1 MMYTKEKRKFERIP
15 TDDLPS
21 TFKNLSVDVGEH
33 KQFNADTM
41 DVSTNGVGVLM
52 SLPTDVLKKNDQVV
66 LYSSDNRYKFSGK
79 VVHLMKLKK
88 DYYRMGIELKNP

>member
-1 MMYTKEKRKFERIP
+1 MDTKEKRKFERIP
-15 TDDLPS
+15 KYDLPS
-21 TFKNLSVDVGEH
+21 TFKSLSVDVGEH
-33 KQFNADTM
+33 KHLNADTM
-41 DVSTNGVGVLM
+41 DVSTNGVGVFL
-52 SLPTDVLKKNDQVV
+52 SLTTDILEKIDQIV